1 MTISV
6 QTNASALVALQN
18 LNKTNTDLAAAQDR
32 ISTGL
37 AINNAKDNASVWAI
51 AQGQRADVNSLTAVK
66 ASLDRASSIADVAM
80 TAGASI
86 SDLLN
91 EIKAKVVAAQD
102 PSLDTTSRNA
112 INTDFRALLRQI
124 SDAVNNAQF
133 DGANVLNGSLAP
145 GIQFLANAD
154 ATSFITLAS
163 QDLSLG
169 STSGIITITA
179 NADILTSATASLVLT
194 QIATSIANVN
204 AALGNLGSQA
214 KQIEAHNTFISKL
227 SDVLESGIS
236 NLVDADMA
244 KEAARLQALQVR
256 QQLGVQALSIAN
268 SAPQIILSLF
278 K

>member
-18 LNKTNTDLAAAQDR
+18 LNKTNDDLANAQNR

-37 AINNAKDNASVWAI
+37 SISSAKDNASVWAI
-51 AQGQRADVNSLTAVK
+51 AQGQRSDVGSLAAVK

-80 TAGASI
+80 TAGSSI

-91 EIKAKVVAAQD
+91 QIKAKVVAAQD
-102 PSLDTTSRNA
+102 PSLDSASRAA
-112 INTDFRALLRQI
+112 INTDFKALLRQI
-124 SDAVNNAQF
+124 NDSTINAQF
-133 DGANVLNGSLAP
+133 DGANILDGSIP
-145 GIQFLANAD
+145 GGIRFLANAD
-154 ATSFITLAS
+154 ASSFITLGT

-169 STSGIITITA
+169 GTIVTMTA
-179 NADILTSATASLVLT
+179 NADLLTITHAAIVMT
-194 QIATSIANVN
+194 QIASSIANVN
-204 AALGNLGSQA
+204 SALGDLGAQA
-214 KQIEAHNTFISKL
+214 KQIAAHNTFISKL
-227 SDVLESGIS
+227 SDVLETGIS

-244 KEAARLQALQVR
+244 KESARLQALQVR

-278 K
+278 RGG

>member
-6 QTNASALVALQN
+6 QTNVSALIALQN
-18 LNKTNTDLAAAQDR
+18 LNKSNDEIAQAQQR

-37 AINNAKDNASVWAI
+37 SISNAKDNASVWAI
-51 AQGQRADVNSLTAVK
+51 AQGQRADVQSLGAVRQ
-66 ASLDRASSIADVAM
+66 SLNRAQSIADVAM
-80 TAGASI
+80 AAGGTV

-91 EIKAKVVAAQD
+91 EIKGKVVAAQD
-102 PSLDTTSRNA
+102 PSIDATSRAA
-112 INTDFRALLRQI
+112 IDTDFKSLLRQI

-133 DGANVLNGSLAP
+133 DGANILDGSLPA

-154 ATSFITLAS
+154 ATSFITLTS
-163 QDLSLG
+163 QDFSLG
-169 STSGIITITA
+169 GLIITIP
-179 NADILTSATASLVLT
+179 STASLTTVTNSQTVLT
-194 QIATSIANVN
+194 EINQTIANVN
-204 AALGNLGSQA
+204 AALGQIGAQG
-214 KQIEAHNTFISKL
+214 KQIQSHNNFISKL
-227 SDVLESGIS
+227 TDTLQSGIS

-244 KEAARLQALQVR
+244 KESAQLQALQVR

>member
-6 QTNASALVALQN
+6 QTNVSALIALEN
-18 LNKTNTDLAAAQDR
+18 LNKTNTDLQTAQNQ

-37 AINNAKDNASVWAI
+37 AINTAKDNASVWAI
-51 AQGQRADVNSLTAVK
+51 AQGQRADVGALGAVK
-66 ASLDRASSIADVAM
+66 QSLDRAASIADVAM

-102 PSLDTTSRNA
+102 PSLDTISRAA
-112 INTDFRALLRQI
+112 IDTDFRALLRQI
-124 SDAVNNAQF
+124 SDATANAQF
-133 DGANVLNGSLAP
+133 DGANILDGSLP
-145 GIQFLANAD
+145 TGIQFLANAD
-154 ATSFITLAS
+154 ATNFITLSA
-163 QDLSLG
+163 QDFSLG
-169 STSGIITITA
+169 GAIITIASTA
-179 NADILTSATASLVLT
+179 TLQTLTNSAMILT
-194 QIATSIANVN
+194 QISHSIANVN
-204 AALGNLGSQA
+204 AALGDVGAQA

-227 SDVLESGIS
+227 GDVLEGGIS

-244 KEAARLQALQVR
+244 KESARLQALQVR

-268 SAPQIILSLF
+268 QAPQVILSLF

>member
-6 QTNASALVALQN
+6 QTNVSALIALEN
-18 LNKTNTDLAAAQDR
+18 LNKTNSDLQGAQNQ

-51 AQGQRADVNSLTAVK
+51 AQGQRADVGALTAVK
-66 ASLDRASSIADVAM
+66 QSLDRASSIADVAM

-102 PSLDTTSRNA
+102 PSLDTISRAA
-112 INTDFRALLRQI
+112 IDTDFRALLRQI
-124 SDAVNNAQF
+124 SDATANAQF
-133 DGANVLNGSLAP
+133 DGANILDGSLP
-145 GIQFLANAD
+145 SGIQFLANAD
-154 ATSFITLAS
+154 ATNFITLSS

-169 STSGIITITA
+169 GSLITIASTA
-179 NADILTSATASLVLT
+179 TLQTITNAAMILT
-194 QIATSIANVN
+194 QIAASIANVN
-204 AALGNLGSQA
+204 AALGDVGAQA
-214 KQIEAHNTFISKL
+214 KQIEAHNTFIAKL
-227 SDVLESGIS
+227 SDVLAGGIS

-244 KEAARLQALQVR
+244 KESAQLQALQVR

-268 SAPQIILSLF
+268 QAPQVILSLF